1 MGKKILVACADYPD
15 LNGNLA
21 MMYVHVRNRYYV
33 AHGMDV
39 VVLNFRATFDY
50 IIDGIRVISLKTYK
64 NQKRLYNILIC
75 HTPNVRNHYVFLRK
89 YGKRFAKFI
98 FFFHGHEVVRVSK
111 VYPESYDYK
120 KSESKLY
127 RKMRDVYDKFKL
139 WIWHNYFPKVYS
151 KSEYIFVSK
160 TLFGEF
166 KQFIGWKDKFENH
179 VHIIHNSVSPV
190 FEENNYCYDSDKKYD
205 FITIRGNMDSSVY
218 CIDLVTAL
226 ARKFPQCKFLVIGKG
241 KWFEIN
247 RKPENITWIDQ
258 NIDHKS
264 MMKYIDSAK
273 CALMLTR
280 RDSQGVMSC
289 ELVTYGIPL
298 ISSDIEVCREIL
310 GGFQNVR
317 LIRNDDIDQTDL
329 LGVYDQLC
337 SKISSEKIKRYF
349 YENTV
354 KQEEILLK

>member
-1 MGKKILVACADYPD
+1 M
-15 LNGNLA
+15 
-21 MMYVHVRNRYYV
+21 
-33 AHGMDV
+33 
-39 VVLNFRATFDY
+39 
-50 IIDGIRVISLKTYK
+50 
-64 NQKRLYNILIC
+64 
-75 HTPNVRNHYVFLRK
+75 
-89 YGKRFAKFI
+89 
-98 FFFHGHEVVRVSK
+98 
-111 VYPESYDYK
+111 
-120 KSESKLY
+120 
-127 RKMRDVYDKFKL
+127 
-139 WIWHNYFPKVYS
+139 
-151 KSEYIFVSK
+151 
-160 TLFGEF
+160 
-166 KQFIGWKDKFENH
+166 
-179 VHIIHNSVSPV
+179 
-190 FEENNYCYDSDKKYD
+190 
-205 FITIRGNMDSSVY
+205 
-218 CIDLVTAL
+218 
-226 ARKFPQCKFLVIGKG
+226 IGKG

-247 RKPENITWIDQ
+247 RKPDNITWIDQ

-310 GGFQNVR
+310 GGFQNVK

-329 LGVYDQLC
+329 PGIYNQLC